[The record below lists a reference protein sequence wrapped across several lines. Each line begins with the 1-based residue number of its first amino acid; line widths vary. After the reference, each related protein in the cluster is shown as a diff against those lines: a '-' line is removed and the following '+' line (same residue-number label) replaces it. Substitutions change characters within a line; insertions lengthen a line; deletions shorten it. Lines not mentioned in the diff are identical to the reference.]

1 MWEIQGIS
9 TKLSNDNYKF
19 LPYIFQGRVD
29 LGKKQVVQKVF
40 LVKNA
45 LAKNNNVSYFDIF
58 WERLHYLSVL
68 HLILYDIHFCSSIY
82 VRIWLR
88 SRVEGVKLRV
98 ESSVRSLNEVL
109 SGENC

>member
-1 MWEIQGIS
+1 MITINFFHISFRGGWIWE
-9 TKLSNDNYKF
+9 
-19 LPYIFQGRVD
+19 
-29 LGKKQVVQKVF
+29 KKQVVQKVF

-58 WERLHYLSVL
+58 RERLHYLSVL
-68 HLILYDIHFCSSIY
+68 QLILYDIHFCSSIY